1 MSTKKELKKQFFA
14 ARKELEDLEAELP
27 NYERLLTDNEKAESE
42 RRRIK
47 APLDELVQAK
57 TRVQA
62 ARELLEQ
69 HHADI
74 ATAQQEAERLEAD
87 YQRETTLDTMVELAK
102 EAEKHRDALN
112 TVMLEANQVLTPL
125 VERLE
130 GAWRDLNKARRDFLS
145 TGRPLAVG
153 FGVNSWP
160 WGMTNEDMQAAEAE
174 LAAVLEEVRARGAN
188 LDATRTPH
196 DGRRA
201 SMADLHVW
209 QDPPRP
215 EPYGGLLWK
224 ALFLREEALLMER
237 RQALEAQDAEQREE
251 HRQVEDA
258 ELPADVVAVR

>member
-1 MSTKKELKKQFFA
+1 MSTKEVKKQFFA

-27 NYERLLTDNEKAESE
+27 NYERLLAENEKAESE

-47 APLDELVQAK
+47 APLDELALAK

-69 HHADI
+69 HRSDIEAAQAEAD
-74 ATAQQEAERLEAD
+74 RLEAD
-87 YQRETTLDTMVELAK
+87 YQHETTLDKMVEHAK
-102 EAEKHRDALN
+102 EAEKQRDTFGAL
-112 TVMLEANQVLTPL
+112 MLEANQVLTPL

-130 GAWRDLNKARRDFLS
+130 GTWRDLNRARRDFLS
-145 TGRPLAVG
+145 TGRPLSVG

-160 WGMTNEDMQAAEAE
+160 WGMTNEDMQAAETE
-174 LAAVLEEVRARGAN
+174 MNAVLEEVRARGAN
-188 LDATRTPH
+188 LDAARTPW

-201 SMADLHVW
+201 SMADRSP
-209 QDPPRP
+209 QDLARP
-215 EPYGGLLWK
+215 EPYGGILWR
-224 ALFLREEALLMER
+224 ALYLREDALLMEH

-258 ELPADVVAVR
+258 ELPADVVTVR